1 MRAVR
6 ERMRMTSKRR
16 ATSTGAPGIH
26 ENTGRRGIGYS
37 VKIAGGD
44 VILRVFD
51 CNEPIDGGARCVKAS
66 EGDGG
71 GEREKGEQQWEERDA
86 REHERRGYGSE
97 FR

>member
-1 MRAVR
+1 M
-6 ERMRMTSKRR
+6 
-16 ATSTGAPGIH
+16 
-26 ENTGRRGIGYS
+26 
-37 VKIAGGD
+37 
-44 VILRVFD
+44 RVFD